1 MFEDAGRKSRPQG
14 KFRSISFGVSW
25 PKAYLLIFLGLL
37 DRELSNITVHAVVQS
52 VIQMKESDEVTD
64 QFALEIDAV
73 ERCAKKTTYNVPRWL
88 LEGMMNYFSTVR
100 SDFLSGGEGTKFERS
115 ISETDDRA
123 IHTELFF
130 VNSNGKSN
138 FRPSHVVDQYMDSV
152 CIKPI

>member
-1 MFEDAGRKSRPQG
+1 
-14 KFRSISFGVSW
+14 
-25 PKAYLLIFLGLL
+25 
-37 DRELSNITVHAVVQS
+37 
-52 VIQMKESDEVTD
+52 MKESDEVTD

-130 VNSNGKSN
+130 VNSNGMSN